1 MLWRQGVEVVTNVA
15 HDHLE
20 VARHTLEA
28 IATEKSGIVN
38 PLTPSSW
45 GPWPARRWRSFETGP
60 PSVGHRSWH
69 VTGMMTCWMPSRRVC
84 RAVCRAGRGLW
95 GAIPLRPR
103 LVYRDEG
110 RSRAGVSDVLR
121 QRGVA
126 PARGEE
132 VLRTVRGNSSCRP
145 VATRSRGRRRS
156 W

>member
-69 VTGMMTCWMPSRRVC
+69 ATGDDVLDAEPTGVQGGVPCVSGAVGRDPAPPS
-84 RAVCRAGRGLW
+84 
-95 GAIPLRPR
+95 PR
-103 LVYRDEG
+103 L
-110 RSRAGVSDVLR
+110 
-121 QRGVA
+121 
-126 PARGEE
+126 P
-132 VLRTVRGNSSCRP
+132 
-145 VATRSRGRRRS
+145 
-156 W
+156 